1 MIYPIGVYRPI
12 SRPQERD
19 PNIQTHENADFR
31 AVYSKKCVPVYLH
44 TEAPKQQDTLNKM
57 VFTCGRA
64 YKHSYLGNKS
74 IQNYKIDTPISIPI
88 SIHTNQEDQEPGQKV
103 PVSRQY
109 DFYKSVNQNDLFD
122 SKYNKSIQGE
132 IESSII
138 FIIYMSIIQRQYVYT
153 LQTEYVRR
161 RRNPKRDSRISYFT

>member
-109 DFYKSVNQNDLFD
+109 DFYKSVNQNDQFD
-122 SKYNKSIQGE
+122 SKCNISIQGE
-132 IESSII
+132 IELSII